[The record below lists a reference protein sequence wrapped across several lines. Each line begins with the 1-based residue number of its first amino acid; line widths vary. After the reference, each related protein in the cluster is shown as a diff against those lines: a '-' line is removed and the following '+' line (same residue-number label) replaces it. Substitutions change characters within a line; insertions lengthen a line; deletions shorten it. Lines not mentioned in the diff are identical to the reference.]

1 MTPAEQLLMDR
12 LRGMWQRLDPIPG
25 DLAERVLFR
34 LALEDLDVE
43 VMALQ
48 RMPAGA
54 GARGTGAAER
64 ASTISFTSSEL
75 TVMVTVSADGR
86 HRRLDGWLTPA
97 AALRVQLHTRD
108 VVHEADAD
116 DDGRFA
122 FGRIPEGLVH
132 LVVEPAA
139 TRLGRP
145 VITPAF
151 TL

>member
-12 LRGMWQRLDPIPG
+12 LRGMWQRLDPVPG

-43 VMALQ
+43 IMAPQ
-48 RMPAGA
+48 RMPVGS
-54 GARGTGAAER
+54 GARGPER

-108 VVHEADAD
+108 VVHEANAD
-116 DDGRFA
+116 KDGRFA

-139 TRLGRP
+139 ARLDRP